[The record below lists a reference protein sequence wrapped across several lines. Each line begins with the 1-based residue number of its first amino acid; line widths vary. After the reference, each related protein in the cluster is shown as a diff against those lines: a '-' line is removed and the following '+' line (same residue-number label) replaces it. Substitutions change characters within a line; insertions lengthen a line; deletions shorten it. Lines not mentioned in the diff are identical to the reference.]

1 MPSLLGTVGDSAT
14 HGVALPSLL
23 QWLSAGVRVRATND
37 FDGLQNGVGVIQATS
52 AAVMEDIEWYVYL
65 LTLDEYS
72 PHALVGSV
80 AGAADREHWS
90 FAVELT
96 YRCLS
101 SGLWRLSYGLPA
113 ELGLSSI
120 DAFCHKLSVVRPDQL
135 SDEGQVLWLDT
146 YMEATE
152 LCLDLVS
159 RYLRSQSS
167 GETTFHPGFQD
178 EIERMFSDAGVAW
191 GRGPVFPIG

>member
-1 MPSLLGTVGDSAT
+1 M
-14 HGVALPSLL
+14 
-23 QWLSAGVRVRATND
+23 
-37 FDGLQNGVGVIQATS
+37 IQATS

-65 LTLDEYS
+65 LTLDDYS
-72 PHALVGSV
+72 PHALVRSV

-113 ELGLSSI
+113 ELGLSGI

-167 GETTFHPGFQD
+167 VETTFHPGFQD
-178 EIERMFSDAGVAW
+178 EIERLFSDAGVPW
-191 GRGPVFPIG
+191 GRGPLFPIG

>member
-1 MPSLLGTVGDSAT
+1 MFAS
-14 HGVALPSLL
+14 
-23 QWLSAGVRVRATND
+23 ND
-37 FDGLQNGVGVIQATS
+37 LDGPQNGVGVIQATS

-65 LTLDEYS
+65 LTLDDYS
-72 PHALVGSV
+72 PHALVRSV
-80 AGAADREHWS
+80 AGAGDREYWS

-101 SGLWRLSYGLPA
+101 SGLWRLSYGLPP

-178 EIERMFSDAGVAW
+178 EIERLFSDAGVPW
-191 GRGPVFPIG
+191 RRGPLFPIA

>member
-1 MPSLLGTVGDSAT
+1 
-14 HGVALPSLL
+14 VALPFLL

-65 LTLDEYS
+65 LTLDDYS
-72 PHALVGSV
+72 PHALVRSV

-113 ELGLSSI
+113 ELGLSGI

-167 GETTFHPGFQD
+167 VETTFHPGFQD
-178 EIERMFSDAGVAW
+178 EIERLFSDAGVPW
-191 GRGPVFPIG
+191 GRGPLFPIG

>member
-1 MPSLLGTVGDSAT
+1 MAWLYRSCFNGC
-14 HGVALPSLL
+14 L
-23 QWLSAGVRVRATND
+23 QACVFASND
-37 FDGLQNGVGVIQATS
+37 FDGLQNGAGVIQATS

-65 LTLDEYS
+65 LTLDDYS
-72 PHALVGSV
+72 PHAFVGRV
-80 AGAADREHWS
+80 AGAADPERWS

-101 SGLWRLSYGLPA
+101 AGLWRLTYHDLLEDLGLP
-113 ELGLSSI
+113 SI
-120 DAFCHKLSVVRPDQL
+120 DAFCHKLSVLRPDQL

-178 EIERMFSDAGVAW
+178 EIERMFSDAGVPW
-191 GRGPVFPIG
+191 SRGPLFPIA